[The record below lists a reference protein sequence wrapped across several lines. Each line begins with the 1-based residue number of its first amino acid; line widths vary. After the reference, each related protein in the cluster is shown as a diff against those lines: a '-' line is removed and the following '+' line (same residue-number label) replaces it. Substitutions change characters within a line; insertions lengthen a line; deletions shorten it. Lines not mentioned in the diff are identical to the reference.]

1 MRLPQ
6 TPSQFDYNP
15 GHGHGPALYLPATE
29 PDVRVGP
36 GDHHEEVHPPPHNH
50 PQYHQ
55 PPQQMRL
62 PVTVGICKLCK
73 RVYRPEVG
81 ENDFVML
88 VVFFLWISLL
98 TNMTLTQDETDDDII
113 AS

>member
-15 GHGHGPALYLPATE
+15 GHGHGPALYLPTPE
-29 PDVRVGP
+29 PDVRVVP
-36 GDHHEEVHPPPHNH
+36 GDHHEEVQPPPHHH
-50 PQYHQ
+50 PHYHQ

-81 ENDFVML
+81 ENDFDML
-88 VVFFLWISLL
+88 VFLIF
-98 TNMTLTQDETDDDII
+98 MDITFNKHDTY
-113 AS
+113 SR